1 MEPVVSFQD
10 VEVDHDGKPIL
21 QGIGFEVMPGEI
33 VGLVGASGSGK
44 TTLLRHLIGLSE
56 PAQGEIRIF
65 GERLQKLSHPSRL
78 HLRQRIGVLF
88 QGGALFSSL
97 SVFEN
102 VALPL
107 QERGL
112 EETWIQPMV
121 CLALSLA
128 GLPPDT
134 APLMPSEL
142 SGGMVT
148 RVALARCLVIEPE
161 LLLLDEPTSGLDPIA
176 SDAFIAVVLNLQK
189 NLGIS
194 VLMISHDLRAL
205 KRLCHRVVIG
215 GEGRLLAEGR
225 IDNLR
230 QSRDLRIRA
239 FFRLD
244 EEDSP

>member
-1 MEPVVSFQD
+1 MEPAVSFEN
-10 VEVDHDGKPIL
+10 VEVDYDGKPIL
-21 QGIGFEVMPGEI
+21 TGIGFNVLPGEI

-44 TTLLRHLIGLSE
+44 TTLLRHLIGLNQ

-65 GERLQKLSHPSRL
+65 GERLNQLPHANRQ

-97 SVFEN
+97 TVFEN

-107 QERGL
+107 NERGL
-112 EETWIQPMV
+112 EDSWIQPMV

-128 GLPPDT
+128 GLAPET

-161 LLLLDEPTSGLDPIA
+161 LLLLDEPTSGLDPIV

-189 NLGIS
+189 NLGIT

-205 KRLCHRVVIG
+205 KRLCHRVIIV

-225 IDNLR
+225 IDNLE
-230 QSRDLRIRA
+230 QSRDPRIRA

-244 EEDSP
+244 EETNP